1 MQMHLVH
8 PETKSPIA
16 CLFDSVFLFFLIL
29 IFLKLIHVRHGEPV
43 SVSMSVDCVKMGLN
57 EVFSAFAATFVFCN
71 V

>member
-8 PETKSPIA
+8 PETKSQFSIF
-16 CLFDSVFLFFLIL
+16 LDSY
-29 IFLKLIHVRHGEPV
+29 FLKLIHVRHGEPV